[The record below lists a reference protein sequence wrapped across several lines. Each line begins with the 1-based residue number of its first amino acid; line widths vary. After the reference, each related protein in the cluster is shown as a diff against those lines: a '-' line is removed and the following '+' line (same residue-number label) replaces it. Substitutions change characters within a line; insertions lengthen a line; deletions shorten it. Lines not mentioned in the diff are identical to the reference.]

1 MNVAFFYMLWDG
13 YSHTLFESIAPIIQI
28 ISTPPLRQL
37 SKYVERIFWILL
49 GQRNYHGSARA
60 LQPDSKVFTQP
71 PTLFWAV
78 QLQSWDYVN
87 FWEYIDTMSSIVP
100 CQHILIMRPH
110 GIATAEL
117 ARDLVVW
124 IPDSVCSMQNEESIS
139 KSYLPSQRFLLLDPR
154 LGTRSPRWCGS
165 RWIIPKLRPR
175 MKKLVTLECSWHI
188 HWYQSFGEN
197 LFRQL

>member
-1 MNVAFFYMLWDG
+1 MFFGKAEDALPWDPNPNALGSRTHNEFKSCTLNWGDDRVMNYLPMRSWRG
-13 YSHTLFESIAPIIQI
+13 
-28 ISTPPLRQL
+28 
-37 SKYVERIFWILL
+37 
-49 GQRNYHGSARA
+49 ARA
-60 LQPDSKVFTQP
+60 LQHDSKDFTQL
-71 PTLFWAV
+71 PTQFWAV

-87 FWEYIDTMSSIVP
+87 FWEYIDTISSIVP

-175 MKKLVTLECSWHI
+175 TKKLVTLEGSWHI

-197 LFRQL
+197 LSRQL